1 MVYVI
6 YINGTNR
13 NAEYSYDSINDLLE
27 RKEYEGDTERKTENL
42 EVVILNEQ
50 TKEDVLEFWNVY
62 HGTREDAYLKLL
74 DGEPNTFTN
83 RDRIM
88 DYLKSAKSGEM
99 VTFSYVHENANR
111 ETMPYEAKLV
121 LRRILRGLRGRI
133 VADLY
138 GIDVA
143 DVKTL

>member
-42 EVVILNEQ
+42 EVVILNKQ

-62 HGTREDAYLKLL
+62 HGTREGAYLNLL
-74 DGEPNTFTN
+74 DSGPNTFTN
-83 RDRIM
+83 RDRII

-99 VTFSYVHENANR
+99 VTFSYVHENVNR
-111 ETMPYEAKLV
+111 ETMSYEAKLV

-133 VADLY
+133 VAELY
-138 GIDVA
+138 GIDVV